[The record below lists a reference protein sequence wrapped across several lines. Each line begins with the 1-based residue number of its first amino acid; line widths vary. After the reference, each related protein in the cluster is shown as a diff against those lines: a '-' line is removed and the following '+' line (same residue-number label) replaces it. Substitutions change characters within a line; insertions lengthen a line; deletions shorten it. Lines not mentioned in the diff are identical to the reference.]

1 MIGTGAKVQTGGV
14 AGNVGAGAK
23 LGSTEFTDSAITITT
38 SDPELL
44 KQTFET
50 FSSNLSTLYGAAGEQ
65 QAAQAQTLKEILA
78 VQSAAASEAAKPEGQ
93 KLNTQLL
100 WLAGLFIA
108 GIAAILFIW
117 RK

>member
-1 MIGTGAKVQTGGV
+1 MVLGAASKLQTGGV

-44 KQTFET
+44 QNTFNT
-50 FSSNLSTLYGAAGEQ
+50 FSSSLSSLFATAGEQ
-65 QAAQAQTLKEILA
+65 QAAQAGTLKEILA
-78 VQSAAASEAAKPEGQ
+78 AQTAEAAKPEGQ

>member
-1 MIGTGAKVQTGGV
+1 MVLGASSKLQTGGV

-23 LGSTEFTDSAITITT
+23 IGSTEFVDSAITITT

-44 KQTFET
+44 QKTFDT

-78 VQSAAASEAAKPEGQ
+78 SQQAEAAKPEGQ

>member
-1 MIGTGAKVQTGGV
+1 MLGAASKLQTGGV

-44 KQTFET
+44 QKTFDT
-50 FSSNLSTLYGAAGEQ
+50 FSTSLSGLFASAGEQ
-65 QAAQAQTLKEILA
+65 QAAQSGTLKEILA
-78 VQSAAASEAAKPEGQ
+78 SQLAQASEAAKPEGQ

-108 GIAAILFIW
+108 GIAAVLFVW